1 VRLARRDLGIT
12 AFGCQVFELPPNV
25 GGPRHSESGTGQQ
38 ELYVN
43 LGGSG
48 WIDVDGDRVEFGPR
62 TMIHVTPE
70 SVRQPASGAHGRFVA
85 ERAVPAWLLL
95 RCPGRPRAVRSGLIV
110 RNEVATRLRVARAG
124 GLPGEGPIAST
135 ERPCVGTIA
144 GCAGSP

>member
-1 VRLARRDLGIT
+1 MSYVRKSIDELSTHYGGVVRLARKDLGIT

-48 WIDVDGDRVEFGPR
+48 WLDVDSDRVEFGPR

-70 SVRQPASGAHGRFVA
+70 SVRQPVSGAQ
-85 ERAVPAWLLL
+85 
-95 RCPGRPRAVRSGLIV
+95 GL
-110 RNEVATRLRVARAG
+110 TYL
-124 GLPGEGPIAST
+124 
-135 ERPCVGTIA
+135 CVGAPPKTPYRPIDKFT
-144 GCAGSP
+144 

>member
-1 VRLARRDLGIT
+1 MSYVRKSIDELSTRYGGVVRLARTDLGIT

-25 GGPRHSESGTGQQ
+25 SGPWHSESGTGQQ

-70 SVRQPASGAHGRFVA
+70 SVRQPVSGAQ
-85 ERAVPAWLLL
+85 
-95 RCPGRPRAVRSGLIV
+95 GL
-110 RNEVATRLRVARAG
+110 TYL
-124 GLPGEGPIAST
+124 
-135 ERPCVGTIA
+135 CVGAPPEAPYRPIDKFA
-144 GCAGSP
+144 